1 MKILIIQNDSLS
13 TAGIV
18 AERIEAQGGKTEIR
32 RPHDGDPLPENP
44 KGYDG
49 MVVLG
54 GVQHA
59 NDDANWPAF
68 PAIMESMRDFHR
80 AGRGL
85 LGICLGSQLM
95 ARAFGGKVRRHTHL
109 EVGFHDL
116 AVTPEGQKDPV
127 VGGLGTS
134 ARIMQWHEDTF
145 DLPEEAELLMKG
157 DGCRNQAFRLG
168 KRSYGFQC
176 HFEATPAIADT
187 WFALCMPSLT
197 KHLGAEK
204 APAALERLRAE
215 WPGNAPGARRFAEAV
230 SDRWLALG

>member
-13 TAGIV
+13 QPGIV
-18 AERIEAQGGKTEIR
+18 AERIEAQGGKAEIR
-32 RPHDGDPLPENP
+32 KPHQGEPLPESP

-54 GVQHA
+54 GTQHA

-68 PAIMESMRDFHR
+68 PAILNSMRDFHR
-80 AGRGL
+80 EGRGL

-109 EVGFHDL
+109 EVGFHEL
-116 AVTPEGQKDPV
+116 TVTPEGQKDPV
-127 VGGLGTS
+127 LAGLGPK

-145 DLPEEAELLMKG
+145 DLPEEAELLMAG
-157 DGCRNQAFRLG
+157 EGCRNQAFRLG
-168 KRSYGFQC
+168 RRAYGFQC
-176 HFEATPAIADT
+176 HFEATPAIAET
-187 WFALCMPSLT
+187 WFEMCEPGLS
-197 KHLGAEK
+197 KHIGPENV
-204 APAALERLRAE
+204 PATVKRLRAE
-215 WPGNAPGARRFAEAV
+215 WPSHATGARRFAETV